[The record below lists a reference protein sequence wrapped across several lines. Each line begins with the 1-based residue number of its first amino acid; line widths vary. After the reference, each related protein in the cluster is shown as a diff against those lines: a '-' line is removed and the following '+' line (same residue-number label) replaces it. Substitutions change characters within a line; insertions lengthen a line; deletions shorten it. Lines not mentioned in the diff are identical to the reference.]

1 MNLQSLYQELI
12 LDHHKNPHC
21 SGLRDPYD
29 TEVHH
34 HNPTCGD
41 DIVLRVLVN
50 DAGIVED
57 ISYDAQGC
65 SISVASTS
73 MMTDLLV
80 GEPVDVAYARYKD
93 MTTMMETRDGTEPDE
108 ELLGDAVALAGVSKF
123 PARVKCAMLGWAAV
137 KDALLQTTAQEKIR

>member
-1 MNLQSLYQELI
+1 MDLQSLYQQLI

-21 SGLRDPYD
+21 CGLRDPYD

-41 DIVLRVLVN
+41 DVVLRVAVV
-50 DAGIVED
+50 DGIVKD
-57 ISYDAQGC
+57 ISYDANGC

-73 MMTDLLV
+73 MMTDVVV
-80 GEPVDVAYARYKD
+80 GESVETAFARYQD

-108 ELLGDAVALAGVSKF
+108 DLLGDAVALAGVSKF
-123 PARVKCAMLGWAAV
+123 PARVKCAMLGWAAM
-137 KDALLQTTAQEKIR
+137 KDALVQTEAKECQV